1 MEAVLSEVSTDLTD
15 IELEKVSVSEI
26 WNLRT
31 VW

>member
-1 MEAVLSEVSTDLTD
+1 MEAVLSEVSTDLRD